1 MKNVNRETF
10 LVTCVILECGV
21 TQWNSMA
28 LDSGQRGQKE
38 IFHHTT
44 QNNLRNSSLPG
55 LEMAL
60 GGFLKELDKLMSDR
74 SISG

>member
-1 MKNVNRETF
+1 
-10 LVTCVILECGV
+10 
-21 TQWNSMA
+21 MA